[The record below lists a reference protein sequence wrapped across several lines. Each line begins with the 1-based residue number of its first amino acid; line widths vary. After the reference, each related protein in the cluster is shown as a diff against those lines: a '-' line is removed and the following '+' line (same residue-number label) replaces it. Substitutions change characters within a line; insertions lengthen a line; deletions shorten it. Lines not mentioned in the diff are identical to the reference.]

1 MRAGQVGVSARGT
14 GRAPRCRVRLLL
26 PVCLAVYGALA
37 PTVARADEETSKLS
51 AESVAT
57 RAERANV
64 DMSAQRARV
73 ESAAADL
80 QQALVALFPRLQVMG
95 RYSRLSPIEPG
106 TIGYAVGSPTTP
118 PSPTPVPIA
127 PGAPLVQA
135 PIRLPYTAD
144 QFSFQAALVLP
155 VSDYV
160 FKLWKAHAAARQAH
174 DASELELRA
183 TRLRAR
189 LEAKLVYYAWVRAA
203 LMRKVVTQSLAQSRA
218 HAKDVERGAGAA
230 TASRIDVLRANA
242 QVAQVE
248 QLEAQTKNAAER
260 LWNELTYLMGASAV
274 DSPPTPPE
282 EAASAPAGRTPPFAT
297 LWEEAREQRLE
308 LQSAALGVKAL
319 DGMASSARAGEYP
332 RIDLQGELTSAN
344 PNPRYIPQEERWRT
358 TWSVTAQVSW
368 SPNEAFFAAATARA
382 ADAKSAAL
390 DADRR
395 RLLAALHREVSEA
408 VEASANAE
416 QALLTADRRLEA
428 AEEGYRVRALLAQ
441 TGRSH
446 GSDLADAETDLVRAR
461 IEQVSAR
468 VDVKTARLRLDH
480 AVGRDKVAA
489 GEGR

>member
-1 MRAGQVGVSARGT
+1 VCFALYAAV
-14 GRAPRCRVRLLL
+14 AP
-26 PVCLAVYGALA
+26 AL
-37 PTVARADEETSKLS
+37 ARADEETSKLT

-64 DMSAQRARV
+64 DISAQRARI

-80 QQALVALFPRLQVMG
+80 QQALVALFPRLQVVG
-95 RYSRLSPIEPG
+95 RYSRLSPIEMG
-106 TIGYAVGSPTTP
+106 TIGYAVASPTTP
-118 PSPTPVPIA
+118 QNPAPVAIVA
-127 PGAPLVQA
+127 GAPLVQA

-144 QFSFQAALVLP
+144 QFSLQAALVFP
-155 VSDYV
+155 VTDYV
-160 FKLWKAHAAARQAH
+160 FKLFQSHAAARQAH
-174 DASELELRA
+174 EASELELRA

-203 LMRKVVTQSLAQSRA
+203 LMRKVVAQSLASSRA

-248 QLEAQTKNAAER
+248 QLEGQAKNAADR
-260 LWNELTYLMGASAV
+260 LWSELTFLMGGSTEDA
-274 DSPPTPPE
+274 PPAPPE
-282 EAASAPAGRTPPFAT
+282 EAASTPAARNATFAS
-297 LWEEAREQRLE
+297 LWEEAKGQRLE

-319 DGMASSARAGEYP
+319 DGAASAARAGEYP

-344 PNPRYIPQEERWRT
+344 PNARYIPQEERWRT
-358 TWSVTAQVSW
+358 TWSLTAQVSW
-368 SPNEAFFAAATARA
+368 SPNEAFFAAGTVRA
-382 ADAKSAAL
+382 AEAKSAAL

-408 VEASANAE
+408 VETSANAD

-461 IEQVSAR
+461 LEQVSAR
-468 VDVKTARLRLDH
+468 IDVKTSRLRLEH
-480 AVGRDKVAA
+480 AVGRDRAPA
-489 GEGR
+489 SGDGR

>member
-1 MRAGQVGVSARGT
+1 M
-14 GRAPRCRVRLLL
+14 GRAPLLCVRPLL
-26 PVCLAVYGALA
+26 PVCFALYAAVA
-37 PTVARADEETSKLS
+37 PLLARADEEPSKLT
-51 AESVAT
+51 AESAAT

-64 DMSAQRARV
+64 DISAQRARI

-80 QQALVALFPRLQVMG
+80 QQALVALFPRLQVVG

-106 TIGYAVGSPTTP
+106 TIGYAVASPTTP
-118 PSPTPVPIA
+118 QNPAAIPIA

-144 QFSFQAALVLP
+144 QFSLQAALVFP
-155 VSDYV
+155 VTDYV
-160 FKLWKAHAAARQAH
+160 FKLFQSHAAARQAR

-203 LMRKVVTQSLAQSRA
+203 LMRKVVAQSLVQSQA

-230 TASRIDVLRANA
+230 TASRIDVLRASA

-248 QLEAQTKNAAER
+248 QLEAQAKNAADR
-260 LWNELTYLMGASAV
+260 LWNELSFLMGGSSEAA
-274 DSPPTPPE
+274 PPPPPPPE
-282 EAASAPAGRTPPFAT
+282 ESVASAPVRTASFAA
-297 LWEEAREQRLE
+297 LWEEAKGQRLE
-308 LQSAALGVKAL
+308 LQSASLGVKAL
-319 DGMASSARAGEYP
+319 DGVASAARAGEYP

-344 PNPRYIPQEERWRT
+344 PNARYIPQEERWRT

-368 SPNEAFFAAATARA
+368 SPNEAFFAAGTVRA
-382 ADAKSAAL
+382 AEAKSAAL

-395 RLLAALHREVSEA
+395 RLLAALHHEVAEA
-408 VEASANAE
+408 MEASANAE

-446 GSDLADAETDLVRAR
+446 GSDWADAETDRVRAR
-461 IEQVSAR
+461 LEQVSAR
-468 VDVKTARLRLDH
+468 IDLRTTRLRLEH
-480 AVGRDKVAA
+480 AVGRDKSTA